1 MNTIRH
7 LIYREVLRA
16 VGFVALAFLALFFF
30 FDLVDALGQLERG
43 AGRGYHAG
51 HALLNVALQVRG
63 PVSGSQ
69 TPIPVPEQ
77 LPLQPE
83 KA

>member
-51 HALLNVALQVRG
+51 YALLNVALQV
-63 PVSGSQ
+63 PSHLYELL
-69 TPIPVPEQ
+69 PIAV
-77 LPLQPE
+77 LIGTIYVM
-83 KA
+83 A